1 MSYPQS
7 QTQTRAH
14 LGPADASGFWLD
26 HPAHRAFLKAEAAR
40 QFAFFAAS
48 PRRYPHAAPGFHVLD
63 HDGSALPDAVQEL
76 HTTTRLVHAYAL
88 GIAAGIPGAGEIV
101 DQGMDYLWSHHRD
114 AEHGGYVWGMEGDR
128 IADGRK
134 LAYGHVFVL
143 LAGAS
148 ARIAGHPDADRLMAD
163 VREVLD
169 RRFWEDAPGLF
180 TDEFNRDWTPFST
193 YRGMNANM
201 HATEALL
208 TAFEATGDAEFL
220 TRAGRIL
227 DFFLTRMAAAEG
239 WRIPEHYHADWT
251 PDRAYAGNPMFRPA
265 GTTPGHSFE
274 FGRLALQW
282 WDLAGRPDDGTPA
295 RARAVIETALQAWQ
309 PMGGFAYTLRFD
321 GSVDVPNR
329 YWWPVTEAIG
339 ALATLIKLERRPEDE
354 VWYRRLW
361 TFADASLIDHARG
374 GWFPELDS
382 AGRPAATQFRGKPD
396 IYHSVQAALF
406 PLAPGISRAAA
417 GLSRV

>member
-1 MSYPQS
+1 MPH
-7 QTQTRAH
+7 AH
-14 LGPADASGFWLD
+14 LGPADAPGFWLD

-48 PRRYPHAAPGFHVLD
+48 PRRYPNAAPGFHVLD
-63 HDGSALPDAVQEL
+63 HDGTPLPSPLQEL
-76 HTTTRLVHAYAL
+76 HTTTRLVHSYAL
-88 GIAAGIPGAGEIV
+88 GVASGIPGAGEIV
-101 DQGMDYLWSHHRD
+101 DLGMDYLWSHHRD
-114 AEHGGYVWGMEGDR
+114 KTHGGYVWGMAGD
-128 IADGRK
+128 AVTDGRK

-148 ARIAGHPDADRLMAD
+148 ARLAGHPDADRLMAD
-163 VREVLD
+163 VTQVLET
-169 RRFWEDAPGLF
+169 RFWEEGPGLF
-180 TDEFNRDWTPFST
+180 ADEFNRDWTPFSD

-208 TAFEATGDAEFL
+208 AAYEATGEALYLGRAE
-220 TRAGRIL
+220 RIL
-227 DFFLTRMAAAEG
+227 AFFLGRMAPAHG
-239 WRIPEHYHADWT
+239 WRIPEHYRADWLV
-251 PDRAYAGNPMFRPA
+251 DAGYAGNPMFRPA

-295 RARAVIETALQAWQ
+295 RARALIAEALKAWL
-309 PMGGFAYTLRFD
+309 PEGGFAYTLHMN
-321 GSVDVPNR
+321 GAVDVANR

-339 ALATLIKLERRPEDE
+339 ALAALIKLERRAEDE

-361 TFADASLIDHARG
+361 AFADASLIDHARG
-374 GWFPELDS
+374 GWFPELD
-382 AGRPAATQFRGKPD
+382 AGGAPAATQFIGKPD

-406 PLAPGISRAAA
+406 PLAPGLSRAAQ
-417 GLSRV
+417 GLQMVEAD